1 MCIFCKIAEGEIP
14 SYKIYE
20 DELCLAFLDLS
31 QSNIGHTL
39 IVPKQHFDNII
50 TIDNELAG
58 ELFSVT
64 SKLTKAISKALNVN
78 DFNILNNCGE
88 IAGQSVHH
96 FHIHIIPRK
105 LNDNIKINLSSNE
118 LNEEQFI
125 SLKESIIKELNK

>member
-1 MCIFCKIAEGEIP
+1 MCIFCKIAEGQIP

-58 ELFSVT
+58 HLFSVT
-64 SKLTKAISKALNVN
+64 SKLTKAISKALNIN

-105 LNDNIKINLSSNE
+105 LNDNIKIALSSNE
-118 LNEEQFI
+118 LSEEQFI
-125 SLKESIIKELNK
+125 NLKDTIIKELNN